1 MSLPTGLDVRLPLGG
16 LFAVLGALL
25 VGFGVTTRGDAVL
38 YQRSL
43 GVNVNLWWGAV
54 MLAFG
59 LLLLLLARRGSR
71 AAGVHPATLSREGQ
85 ATERRERRTGM
96 EEE

>member
-1 MSLPTGLDVRLPLGG
+1 MSSPTGLDVRLPLGG
-16 LFAVLGALL
+16 LFTVLGILL
-25 VGFGVTTRGDAVL
+25 AGFGLVTRDNAAL

-43 GVNVNLWWGAV
+43 GVNVNLWWGLV

-71 AAGVHPATLSREGQ
+71 AAGVHPAKLSREGR
-85 ATERRERRTGM
+85 ATERREREAGM